1 MASKS
6 PEAATKAMQ
15 SSTLVHKNKLTQCFD
30 DIMRVAAEM
39 MLHQQLKTVQ
49 LDCSVVNGFSYNQQ
63 RVLGEKIHVFHA
75 ILDDMETTLD
85 KSKSYVEAVY
95 ETGREKEIKKE
106 REREELRRR
115 QEEEERKTK
124 EQEELK
130 RRQEMEL
137 KAQAQQAQQQQQQQQ
152 QQQHHQQNGG
162 SNPDPKMEFP
172 MDSSGSL
179 LADFPGSERAPIERN
194 AAQSQKVSS
203 DSMQPNLSA
212 SPQLGSN
219 AAPSAASER
228 VKQEQG
234 LPQHDLG
241 DLGSMDISM
250 FPSMDTGF
258 DMGNFN
264 SETDAGKMNG
274 PSDAAASIARPD
286 DGNDIGVTM
295 DDPSNNGL
303 VDNNDDYLT
312 LNDFNDLNID
322 WAATGDPGDLDL
334 NGFNI

>member
-6 PEAATKAMQ
+6 PEAVAKATH
-15 SSTLVHKNKLTQCFD
+15 SSSLVHKNKLTQCFD

-95 ETGREKEIKKE
+95 EIGREKEIKKE

-137 KAQAQQAQQQQQQQQ
+137 KAQAQQAQQQQQQQ
-152 QQQHHQQNGG
+152 HHQQNGV
-162 SNPDPKMEFP
+162 SNPGPKMEFP

-179 LADFPGSERAPIERN
+179 LADFPGSERAPVERN

-203 DSMQPNLSA
+203 DSMQPSLSA

-219 AAPSAASER
+219 AAPSAGGR

-264 SETDAGKMNG
+264 SETDAAKMNG
-274 PSDAAASIARPD
+274 HSDAAASMARPD
-286 DGNDIGVTM
+286 DGNDIGATM